1 VQQPRNNMNV
11 LVALRV
17 AGEEGEGALV
27 LAIERH

>member
-1 VQQPRNNMNV
+1 MNV

>member
-1 VQQPRNNMNV
+1 MNV
-11 LVALRV
+11 FVALRV